1 MDGPVAE
8 VALGLEHLEG
18 RWTAAMLRT
27 GEETGA
33 WWGAGAGQAQG
44 KCLTTKGRRCSAD
57 RLVQSDGRKQWGSGG
72 QER

>member
-33 WWGAGAGQAQG
+33 WWGAGAGG
-44 KCLTTKGRRCSAD
+44 
-57 RLVQSDGRKQWGSGG
+57 
-72 QER
+72 